1 MENKQLKHE
10 ETLLEQIA
18 LLTEMVK
25 LKDSIIADRDATIE
39 RLEKR
44 LRLAEGTIYKIYGE
58 HVEFNKNLGKL

>member
-44 LRLAEGTIYKIYGE
+44 LRLAEGTMCKIYGE
-58 HVEFNKNLGKL
+58 YVEFNKNLGKL